1 MMTVEVSGEVD
12 VVVKMAVVVMVVEVL
27 AVVVK

>member
-1 MMTVEVSGEVD
+1 MTVEVSGEVD